1 MSEPAQKLR
10 IDKWLW
16 HARFFKTRSLAAKVV
31 SGGKLRVNGQP
42 ISKPAY
48 MVSTSDVLTFPQ
60 ADNIRVIK
68 VLAMGERR
76 GPAPEAQ
83 QLYEDLAPPKPRE
96 EITEQVPRF
105 EGKGRPTKKDR
116 RALQQTRTDL
126 LE

>member
-1 MSEPAQKLR
+1 MTEPAQKLR

-48 MVSTSDVLTFPQ
+48 MVTALDVLTFPQ
-60 ADNIRVIK
+60 ANDVRVIK

-83 QLYEDLAPPKPRE
+83 LLYDDLDPPKPRE
-96 EITEQVPRF
+96 VIAEQVPRF

>member
-1 MSEPAQKLR
+1 MTEPVQKLR

-16 HARFFKTRSLAAKVV
+16 HARFFKTRSLAAKIV

-48 MVSTSDVLTFPQ
+48 MVTALDVLTFPQ
-60 ADNIRVIK
+60 ANDVRVIK

-83 QLYEDLAPPKPRE
+83 LLYDDLDPPKPRE
-96 EITEQVPRF
+96 AIAEQVPRF

-116 RALQQTRTDL
+116 SRLATNPYRPS
-126 LE
+126 

>member
-1 MSEPAQKLR
+1 MSEPALKLR
-10 IDKWLW
+10 VDKWLW
-16 HARFFKTRSLAAKVV
+16 HARFFKTRSLAAKIV

-48 MVSTSDVLTFPQ
+48 MLAAGDVLTFAQ
-60 ADNIRVIK
+60 ADDVRVIK

-76 GPAPEAQ
+76 GPAPEARL
-83 QLYEDLAPPKPRE
+83 LYDDLDPPKPRE
-96 EITEQVPRF
+96 SEGQVPRF

-116 RALQQTRTDL
+116 RAFEQTRSDA